1 VFNIPPLA
9 DLPDELQARLDG
21 EDPNFN
27 GPQGFKQTN
36 LGPHD
41 DRTPGTGNLFSAF
54 DPERLTGKI
63 APLPASYVEIP
74 DAVVDALPPYGGH
87 GCKAIGVTT
96 EDRVQNIVNRIPVDF
111 NPRPLS
117 NPPAVQP

>member
-1 VFNIPPLA
+1 
-9 DLPDELQARLDG
+9 
-21 EDPNFN
+21 
-27 GPQGFKQTN
+27 
-36 LGPHD
+36 
-41 DRTPGTGNLFSAF
+41 
-54 DPERLTGKI
+54 
-63 APLPASYVEIP
+63 
-74 DAVVDALPPYGGH
+74 VVDALPPYGGH